1 MFNLKYMGQCPAKRP
16 FWGLNFITI
25 KFVRYTK
32 QHIFAT
38 EQPFVFKFCTLVS
51 TSLLSVEIDFRILH
65 AFHTV
70 NTKRSNPKGYRF
82 TFLQVRVLK
91 TRQIWNVYRGV
102 L

>member
-1 MFNLKYMGQCPAKRP
+1 MYMGQCPAKRP

-38 EQPFVFKFCTLVS
+38 VQPFAFKFCTLVY
-51 TSLLSVEIDFRILH
+51 TSLLSVEIDFGALRV
-65 AFHTV
+65 FRTV
-70 NTKRSNPKGYRF
+70 GTKRSNSKGYKF

-91 TRQIWNVYRGV
+91 TRQIWNVHRGV